1 MWNLE
6 CPEGG
11 LHLRS
16 KDPENRYSGNFQN
29 NTKMSGQKKNILGHQ
44 LRTLEKRKT
53 FQEKRKKMKK
63 QRDF

>member
-1 MWNLE
+1 MWYLE

-44 LRTLEKRKT
+44 LHTLEKRKT
-53 FQEKRKKMKK
+53 FQEERKKMKK